1 MAKEDLF
8 VTATKHI
15 FKKLWNPATT
25 LFYKMECLPELQ
37 VYLKKKEEDKCIKS

>member
-8 VTATKHI
+8 VTATKRI

-25 LFYKMECLPELQ
+25 LFYKMECLPELK
-37 VYLKKKEEDKCIKS
+37 VCLKKKEDKYIKS